1 MNKKAKQK
9 SIELGPPEDID
20 SYGKCFVRL
29 GEAMQDE
36 NTKMGDL
43 YDLSLSCGLA
53 LRISLTPKS
62 STPTQKG

>member
-1 MNKKAKQK
+1 MKKKAKPK
-9 SIELGPPEDID
+9 PIKLGPPEGIEE
-20 SYGKCFVRL
+20 YGKRFVRL